1 MGTEFPFPE
10 GVLHAALLGGE
21 EVEMVGSLLT
31 FLLVGLIT
39 LVVAGAVLAV
49 VGTVFSLT
57 LGLAGFLLF
66 KVAPILLVGWI
77 ALKVFQKVRGR
88 GEISEADRKWLEGS

>member
-1 MGTEFPFPE
+1 M
-10 GVLHAALLGGE
+10 LS
-21 EVEMVGSLLT
+21 SLLT
-31 FLLVGLIT
+31 FFVVGFVALI
-39 LVVAGAVLAV
+39 VAGLVLAI

-77 ALKVFQKVRGR
+77 IVKLIEKTRARDQLT
-88 GEISEADRKWLEGS
+88 EADRKWLEES